1 MLAQRKRNAALE
13 RKIQREIRK
22 GTGIIRVEQKLN
34 LGTGTVHR
42 IKREME
48 DRVQRGASGALFA
61 RPRFQGGDQANA
73 QATRWVRLWCQPGK

>member
-48 DRVQRGASGALFA
+48 AAS
-61 RPRFQGGDQANA
+61 
-73 QATRWVRLWCQPGK
+73 